1 MNAAAA
7 TPPAAAPARRLLE
20 IAGLHGGYGAT
31 DILHGVSLEVGERE
45 IVTIAGTNGAG
56 KSTLAKAVVGLLP
69 RVTGRIDFAG
79 RDLTGLAVE
88 DRIAAGLA
96 YVPQVANVFASL
108 TVLENLKVVPG
119 VADLAARIA
128 QQLDAFP
135 ALKPR
140 LRQRAGTLSGGERQ
154 MLAFARALLT
164 RPKLIVLD
172 EPTAALAPALVQQV
186 FELVAQLPAQEVAV
200 LMVEQRARQALAI
213 SHRGCILDQGRVVL
227 AGAADGLLADDRMAR
242 LYLGSGH

>member
-1 MNAAAA
+1 MPAA
-7 TPPAAAPARRLLE
+7 TASPQPAAPARKLLE
-20 IAGLHGGYGAT
+20 IDGLHGGYGAT
-31 DILHGVSLEVGERE
+31 DILHGVTLEVAERE

-69 RVTGRIDFAG
+69 RVTGRIAFAG
-79 RDLTGLAVE
+79 RDLGGLAVE

-119 VADLAARIA
+119 VDDLAARIA

-186 FELVAQLPAQEVAV
+186 FALVVELPAQEVAV

-213 SHRGCILDQGRVVL
+213 SHRGRILDQGRVVL
-227 AGAADGLLADDRMAR
+227 AGAADSLLADDRMAR